1 MRNRNLEMKH
11 VLNVGVLALLLSVPA
26 LAASTP
32 PAAPKAPDE
41 TGIAAPERLAKAD
54 GEPVELTP
62 AKPAKTKKARRT
74 PAESTGTGAEGAALE
89 TVAPLDAPA
98 PPSVPGVEHVLFERR
113 PVTAVVE
120 IGRERLVHFPFE
132 VAIHKPEQTDGPLD
146 VQLIGN
152 TAYLNAKTPMAP
164 LRLVAEG
171 LDGQGMIPI
180 NVVVRAKAPGVP
192 DDLEIQL
199 ASFAKAEGD
208 AAKHSTDTGENSDDE
223 PAPPDL
229 VQLSRYCAQMLYA
242 PQRLIKP
249 LRGVRQVDVR
259 LMPVANLYR
268 GGALITT
275 PIGAWRA
282 GTMYVTAVR
291 FTNRTTQ
298 AVELDM
304 DQLRGHWTAATPQH
318 WRLLPQGS
326 EADTTAVCLIS
337 EQAFDAARP

>member
-11 VLNVGVLALLLSVPA
+11 VLNVGLLALLLSMNA
-26 LAASTP
+26 QSLAAGAVTP
-32 PAAPKAPDE
+32 
-41 TGIAAPERLAKAD
+41 AKAEAETATTAAEPMVTD
-54 GEPVELTP
+54 GEPVELVP
-62 AKPAKTKKARRT
+62 AKPAKSKKARRA
-74 PAESTGTGAEGAALE
+74 PADSTGMASLENVALE
-89 TVAPLDAPA
+89 TVTPPA
-98 PPSVPGVEHVLFERR
+98 APSVPGVEHVLFERR

-180 NVVVRAKAPGVP
+180 DVVVRAKAPGVP

-199 ASFAKAEGD
+199 ASFVKAGGEVGKRSAD
-208 AAKHSTDTGENSDDE
+208 AGENDDDE

-275 PIGAWRA
+275 PIGSWRA

>member
-1 MRNRNLEMKH
+1 MRRNPEMNH
-11 VLNVGVLALLLSVPA
+11 LLNVGTLTLLLSLNVPA

-32 PAAPKAPDE
+32 ATPKAQPE
-41 TGIAAPERLAKAD
+41 VGAAAVEPRVAD
-54 GEPVELTP
+54 GEPVELVP
-62 AKPAKTKKARRT
+62 AKPAKTKKPRRA
-74 PAESTGTGAEGAALE
+74 PADSAGAPSLEGVTLE
-89 TVAPLDAPA
+89 TVTPPA
-98 PPSVPGVEHVLFERR
+98 APSVPGVEHVLFERR
-113 PVTAVVE
+113 PLTAVVE

-152 TAYLNAKTPMAP
+152 TAYLNAKTAMAP

-199 ASFAKAEGD
+199 ASFAKAG
-208 AAKHSTDTGENSDDE
+208 SDTGKRSADAGDNEDDE

>member
-11 VLNVGVLALLLSVPA
+11 VLHVGMLALLSLSFPA
-26 LAASTP
+26 LAASTL
-32 PAAPKAPDE
+32 PAAPKAQDE
-41 TGIAAPERLAKAD
+41 TGIVALDKT
-54 GEPVELTP
+54 GSEPLELMP
-62 AKPAKTKKARRT
+62 AKPAKAKKPRRAPADSAGT
-74 PAESTGTGAEGAALE
+74 PNLDDAALE
-89 TVAPLDAPA
+89 TVVTLDAPT

-180 NVVVRAKAPGVP
+180 NVVVRARASGVP

-199 ASFAKAEGD
+199 ASFAKAG
-208 AAKHSTDTGENSDDE
+208 SDTGKRRADAGDNEDDE

-291 FTNRTTQ
+291 FTNRTNQ

>member
-11 VLNVGVLALLLSVPA
+11 VLTVGMLALLLSVPA
-26 LAASTP
+26 LAVSTLP
-32 PAAPKAPDE
+32 TMPKAQDE
-41 TGIAAPERLAKAD
+41 TGIATPDKT
-54 GEPVELTP
+54 GSEPLELMP
-62 AKPAKTKKARRT
+62 AKPAKAKKPRRA
-74 PAESTGTGAEGAALE
+74 PADSAGTSNLDDAALE
-89 TVAPLDAPA
+89 TVVTLDAPT

-199 ASFAKAEGD
+199 ASFAKAG
-208 AAKHSTDTGENSDDE
+208 SDTGKRRADAGDNEDDE

-291 FTNRTTQ
+291 FTNRTNQ

>member
-1 MRNRNLEMKH
+1 MKH
-11 VLNVGVLALLLSVPA
+11 VLNIGTLALLLSLSVPS
-26 LAASTP
+26 LAATTP
-32 PAAPKAPDE
+32 PPATPKAPDE
-41 TGIAAPERLAKAD
+41 TSITTPDTAGN
-54 GEPVELTP
+54 EPVELTP
-62 AKPAKTKKARRT
+62 AKPAKTKKARRA
-74 PAESTGTGAEGAALE
+74 PADTTGAPNLEGVTLE
-89 TVAPLDAPA
+89 TVTPQA

-180 NVVVRAKAPGVP
+180 DVVVRAKAPGVP

-199 ASFAKAEGD
+199 ASFAKTGSD
-208 AAKHSTDTGENSDDE
+208 AGKRSTDAGENSDDE
-223 PAPPDL
+223 PAPLDL

-291 FTNRTTQ
+291 FTNRTRQ